1 MSAGDAA
8 DQARGGEPLFVVP
21 EGEPLL
27 AAVERGLREGGPPLH
42 ALPALSDLAARDP
55 FLARELAALHAGWEL
70 RPGPARGL
78 VARLR
83 SRLAWWLLGPELGQ
97 ASAYHAHLARV
108 IDSLTAHLDAERA
121 ARAGL
126 EARLRALEAER

>member
-1 MSAGDAA
+1 MSEGDAEEMA
-8 DQARGGEPLFVVP
+8 GEGEPLFVVP

-27 AAVERGLREGGPPLH
+27 EAVERGLREGGAPLQS
-42 ALPALSDLAARDP
+42 LPALSDLAARDP

-70 RPGPARGL
+70 RPQPARGL

-83 SRLAWWLLGPELGQ
+83 TRLAWWLLGPELGQ
-97 ASAYHAHLARV
+97 ASAHHAHLVRV

-121 ARAGL
+121 ARAEL